1 MKEPEK
7 RFESHKDPFILANG
21 VGIPCIGFGTWR
33 IPAGL
38 DTVNAVSEAIRLG
51 YRHFDTATVY
61 KNEESV
67 GVAVRN
73 SDVPRGQIFVTTKLW
88 NTNKTRS
95 AVMAAFEESM
105 AKLKLDYLD
114 LYLLHWPA
122 VEKTDGD
129 NWRAV
134 NMEKWHAL
142 ETLYKEGRIRAIGVS
157 NFLPHHLQALM
168 DEAEIV
174 PMVNQ
179 LEIHPGFPQ
188 KKTVDFCI
196 SRGIRPQAWSPI
208 ARGLV
213 LGNPTLVSIA
223 GKLGR
228 TPAQI
233 SLRWILQNG
242 VIPLPRSQK
251 PERMAENAALFDF
264 NISASD
270 MEALNSIPPCG
281 GSCSNPDE
289 RTED

>member
-1 MKEPEK
+1 MAEPEK
-7 RFESHKDPFILANG
+7 RFESHQDPFILSNG
-21 VGIPCIGFGTWR
+21 VGIPCVGFGTWR
-33 IPAGL
+33 IPPGQ

-51 YRHFDTATVY
+51 YRHFDTAKVY
-61 KNEESV
+61 NNEESV

-73 SDVPRGQIFVTTKLW
+73 SNVQREQIFVTTKLW
-88 NTNKTRS
+88 NENKTRS
-95 AVMAAFEESM
+95 SVLEAFETSM
-105 AKLKLDYLD
+105 TNLGLEYLD

-122 VEKTDGD
+122 VEKTDGE

-134 NMEKWHAL
+134 NIEKWRAL
-142 ETLYKEGRIRAIGVS
+142 ESLYKDGRIRAIGVS

-179 LEIHPGFPQ
+179 LEIHLGFPQ
-188 KKTVDFCI
+188 KETVDFCLAHD
-196 SRGIRPQAWSPI
+196 IRPQAWSPI

-213 LGNPTLVSIA
+213 LGESTLISIA
-223 GKLGR
+223 EKLRR

-233 SLRWILQNG
+233 CLRWILQNG

-251 PERMAENAALFDF
+251 PERMAENAAIFDF
-264 NISASD
+264 TISASD
-270 MEALNSIPPCG
+270 MEALDALPPCG